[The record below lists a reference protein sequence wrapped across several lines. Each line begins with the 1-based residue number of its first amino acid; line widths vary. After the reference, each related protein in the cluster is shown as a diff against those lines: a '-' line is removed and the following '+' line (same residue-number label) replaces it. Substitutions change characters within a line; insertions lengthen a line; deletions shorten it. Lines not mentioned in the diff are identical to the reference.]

1 MLEKGLQAEFAVGAQ
16 IVVEKIQI
24 KHMVIQN
31 LATTA
36 DKDYKEKIIDDLKI
50 LFEKLQKNVKIYLRS
65 FYFGPYFPLQI
76 SGILLF

>member
-65 FYFGPYFPLQI
+65 FYFGPY
-76 SGILLF
+76 SHYK